1 MAFSDDITA
10 RIGADTRP
18 FSKALRTVKGQVA
31 IVSKEMSSQL
41 ATSLK
46 GWLGFLGPAGIIA
59 GLKKIVDLAKKSRE
73 EGAEFTKDG
82 WISHETANLILTAT
96 DAFERAYRTAVE
108 FGAYT
113 VGYIAKVGRYLGAL
127 SATGDFAE
135 ADKQVN
141 MLANAESAKAALE
154 QASKKQLE
162 TQKRI
167 TAEKEKQTDQ
177 IKKQYELLANADKAL
192 SRAKGERTKLTLEQL
207 ANVNAPVGSFMFRE
221 SLKANQILALE
232 ASAEAAKSNPTFAN
246 MMQAER
252 SIAMADQ
259 MRASLKNVLQ
269 SEARPF
275 ESLEDA
281 ARSSAD
287 ALGELLKMT
296 KGSGLPVQA
305 KNAK

>member
-96 DAFERAYRTAVE
+96 DAFERAYRIAVE

-113 VGYIAKVGRYLGAL
+113 VGHIAKVGRILGAW
-127 SATGDFAE
+127 SVTGDLAE
-135 ADKQVN
+135 ADKQAN
-141 MLANAESAKAALE
+141 MMANAEKEAAM
-154 QASKKQLE
+154 A
-162 TQKRI
+162 RY
-167 TAEKEKQTDQ
+167 EKEKRQRESVSL
-177 IKKQYELLANADKAL
+177 KKQELDLELKLAEATKRSADAQKSLA
-192 SRAKGERTKLTLEQL
+192 RAKEDRSKFTLEDLAPSPLSFTGQL
-207 ANVNAPVGSFMFRE
+207 AKDKFNAQR
-221 SLKANQILALE
+221 IIALE
-232 ASAEAAKSNPTFAN
+232 AQANAMTDAGYGPESREYFNEADRLRKGLVNVTQADRMPFGALEKSANEQTLE
-246 MMQAER
+246 MMAIR
-252 SIAMADQ
+252 RI
-259 MRASLKNVLQ
+259 
-269 SEARPF
+269 
-275 ESLEDA
+275 LEEQ
-281 ARSSAD
+281 
-287 ALGELLKMT
+287 GIK
-296 KGSGLPVQA
+296 V
-305 KNAK
+305 KNAQ